1 MPQYLRPIP
10 VAGCVS
16 GVLLL
21 LMACGSNNGSSPTA
35 PTPVTVTVTG
45 AATVALGSTSEYA
58 ATVAGSTNQTVSW
71 TVNQAS
77 GGNAQLGT
85 ISAAGLYSAPAT
97 MPSEGTVSIAAVS
110 AANSS
115 ISGAIS
121 VALKPA
127 ASAPTGVA
135 TAVTVTGPS
144 TVNIGTPG
152 QYTATVAGTPNQSVT
167 WAINGVA
174 GGNATFG
181 TIASS
186 GLYSPPAS
194 VPTANAIVI
203 SATSAAT
210 PSVSGNLNAT
220 ILDQVPVITTAVG
233 STTDGGLHFLV
244 DVQGFSFLSGATLL
258 IGGQAVSTDAVGP
271 NDLQTTV
278 SDPSAA
284 PMQISVVVEN
294 PNPGETQSKAVNVSL
309 TLPQVSATAAA
320 RFLDQTSFGP
330 TADTIAHV
338 QQIGLQA
345 ALTEQFNQPPTSFSE
360 PPSPDTEC
368 ASSTSNWH
376 CTQSDFLKVT
386 AFGNDQLRQRVAMAL
401 SEIWVAPVQQNN
413 ALPFY
418 LNTLANDAFTNYRQ
432 IMQDGTLSP
441 AMGTYLNMLNSGKPA
456 TGQIANENFGRE
468 MMQLFSLGPNLLNAD
483 GTPQTDSSG
492 NPLPTYTEL
501 QVEAFARAYTGWTNA
516 NPDGTTPASFNYTAN
531 WNYLMV
537 PVESRHD
544 TTAKILLNGT
554 TLPAGQ
560 SAEQDLKGALDN
572 IFAHSNVGPFISK
585 QLIQHLVTGN
595 PSAGYAQRVAAV
607 FANNGSGVRGDMKA
621 VLTAIIMDQE
631 ARAGDAQTGDQAES
645 SPAVDGGHLREPLL
659 WTLNLVRALDATQT
673 NPSDD
678 YPFVSFMSSSVAGV
692 GEAPF
697 TQASVFNYFPPQYV
711 IPGTDVNSPEFD
723 LENTGTIIPRL
734 TLANNII
741 HNGAAGLTID
751 LTATSAIGQQAANP
765 AQLADYLGML
775 FMHSQMPTDMRSD
788 LITAISAIPAT
799 DLQGRA
805 QVAVYLVVTSSQ
817 YKIIH

>member
-1 MPQYLRPIP
+1 
-10 VAGCVS
+10 
-16 GVLLL
+16 
-21 LMACGSNNGSSPTA
+21 
-35 PTPVTVTVTG
+35 
-45 AATVALGSTSEYA
+45 
-58 ATVAGSTNQTVSW
+58 
-71 TVNQAS
+71 
-77 GGNAQLGT
+77 
-85 ISAAGLYSAPAT
+85 
-97 MPSEGTVSIAAVS
+97 MPSTPTVSIAAVS
-110 AANSS
+110 AADSAV
-115 ISGAIS
+115 SGVIS
-121 VALKPA
+121 VALKA
-127 ASAPTGVA
+127 ASPPSGAA
-135 TAVTVTGPS
+135 TAVTVAGPS
-144 TVNIGTPG
+144 TVNVGTPA
-152 QYTATVAGTPNQSVT
+152 QYTAVVAGTQNQSVT

-174 GGNATFG
+174 GGNTTLG
-181 TIASS
+181 TIAAS
-186 GLYSPPAS
+186 GLYTPPAS

-203 SATSAAT
+203 TAASAAT
-210 PSVSGNLNAT
+210 PSVSGTLNAT
-220 ILDQVPVITTAVG
+220 ILDQVPVITNAVA

-244 DVQGFSFLSGATLL
+244 DVQGSGFLTGATIL
-258 IGGQAVSTDAVGP
+258 IAGQPVTTDPVAQ

-278 SDPSAA
+278 SDPSAQA
-284 PMQISVVVEN
+284 MQISVMVQN
-294 PNPGETQSKAVNVSL
+294 PNPGQTQSAAVNVSL
-309 TLPQVSATAAA
+309 TLPKISATAAA

-330 TADTIAHV
+330 TADSIAHV

-345 ALTEQFNQPPTSFSE
+345 ALQEQFNQPATPFSE
-360 PPSPDTEC
+360 PPATPAEC
-368 ASSTSNWH
+368 ATANWH
-376 CTQSDFLKVT
+376 CTHSDFLKVT

-413 ALPFY
+413 ALPLY
-418 LNTLANDAFTNYRQ
+418 INTLANDAFTNYRQ
-432 IMQDGTLSP
+432 IMQDATLSP

-468 MMQLFSLGPNLLNAD
+468 MMQLFSLGLNLLNPD

-492 NPLPTYTEL
+492 NPIPAYTEL

-516 NPDGTTPASFNYTAN
+516 NPDGSTPTSFNYTAN

-544 TTAKILLNGT
+544 MTQKILLNGT

-572 IFAHSNVGPFISK
+572 IFAHPNAGPFVCR

-595 PSAGYAQRVAAV
+595 PSSGYVQRVSAV
-607 FANNGSGVRGDMKA
+607 FANNGAGVRGDMKA
-621 VLTAIIMDQE
+621 VLTAIILDQE

-659 WTLNLVRALDATQT
+659 WTLNLVRALGATQT
-673 NPSDD
+673 NPGDA
-678 YPFVSFMSSSVAGV
+678 YPFVSFMSSSVASV

-697 TQASVFNYFPPQYV
+697 NQQSVFNYFPPEYV
-711 IPGTDVNSPEFD
+711 IPQTAMNAPEFG
-723 LENTGTIIPRL
+723 LENTGTIVPRL
-734 TLANNII
+734 SLANSII
-741 HNGAAGLTID
+741 HNGAPGLTID
-751 LTATSAIGQQAANP
+751 LSATSAIGQQASDPAN
-765 AQLADYLGML
+765 LADYLGML